1 MILIKQQMELKMTL
15 NTEQLEYLIGE
26 TQTEKRR
33 LESARRD
40 AKRRMNSTHG
50 DNELRRNWVWAK
62 EEMFEIDKELMFI
75 NNLLNILSG
84 VK

>member
-1 MILIKQQMELKMTL
+1 M
-15 NTEQLEYLIGE
+15 
-26 TQTEKRR
+26 
-33 LESARRD
+33 ESARRD

-75 NNLLNILSG
+75 NNLLNILRG